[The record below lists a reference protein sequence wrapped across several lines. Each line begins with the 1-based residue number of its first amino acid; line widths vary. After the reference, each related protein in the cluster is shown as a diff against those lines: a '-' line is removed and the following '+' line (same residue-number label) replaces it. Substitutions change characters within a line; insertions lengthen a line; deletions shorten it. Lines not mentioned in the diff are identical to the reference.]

1 MSRPQ
6 SGPPLVVPG
15 LAFAALSIAGVVA
28 GAGAP
33 RPGADPAEILAYNAA
48 HPSLLRVAAVLSFGA
63 SVPLA
68 IWSATAYRR
77 LRGWGVTAPGS
88 AIALAGGLLAA
99 AMAAVSGLVTWV
111 SSRAT
116 SDGAADLAA
125 ALRDLTFITGG
136 PGFVVYFGL
145 LLAGVCVP
153 MLLLDIRRPLA
164 VAGLVIAA
172 FSEVSTVV
180 ILTMGAAFTLPVGRF
195 GGLVWLVLAS
205 VLLPLARPRARSDS
219 DVAGVRGAGA
229 PAPAPES

>member
-15 LAFAALSIAGVVA
+15 LAFAALSIAGVVI

-33 RPGADPAEILAYNAA
+33 RPGADPAQILAYNTN
-48 HPSLLRVAAVLSFGA
+48 HPSLLRLAAMLSFGA

-88 AIALAGGLLAA
+88 AIALTGGLLAA
-99 AMAAVSGLVTWV
+99 AMAGVSGLLMWV
-111 SSRAT
+111 SSRIT
-116 SDGAADLAA
+116 GTGAADLAA
-125 ALRDLTFITGG
+125 ALRDLTFIAGG

-145 LLAGVCVP
+145 LLAGVSVP
-153 MLLLDIRRPLA
+153 MLLLGIRRPLA
-164 VAGLVIAA
+164 IAGLVIAA
-172 FSEVSTVV
+172 VSELSTVV

-205 VLLPLARPRARSDS
+205 VLLPLARPRARTDL
-219 DVAGVRGAGA
+219 AGVHAEGAA
-229 PAPAPES
+229 PTGPVP